1 MNEIAILKRR
11 LVLKKQAVDLIN
23 EEVRDLQILLVL
35 HKIKKHLEA
44 KINQAFDPVLS
55 RRLDCLNYLLDN

>member
-1 MNEIAILKRR
+1 MTEQKLLKRKII
-11 LVLKKQAVDLIN
+11 LKKQAVNLIN

-55 RRLDCLNYLLDN
+55 RKLDCLNYLLDK

>member
-1 MNEIAILKRR
+1 MTELEILKRK
-11 LVLKKQAVDLIN
+11 LVLKKQAVNLIN

-35 HKIKKHLEA
+35 HRIKRHLEA

-55 RRLDCLNYLLDN
+55 RKLDCLNYLIEK

>member
-11 LVLKKQAVDLIN
+11 LALKKQAVDLIN

-44 KINQAFDPVLS
+44 KINQAFEPVLS
-55 RRLDCLNYLLDN
+55 RKLDCLNYLLDN